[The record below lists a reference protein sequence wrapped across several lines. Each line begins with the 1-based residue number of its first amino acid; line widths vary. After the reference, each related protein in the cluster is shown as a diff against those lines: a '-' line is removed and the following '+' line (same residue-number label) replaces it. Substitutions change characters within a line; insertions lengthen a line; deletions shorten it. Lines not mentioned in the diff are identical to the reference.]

1 MSAECVVAQKENRKR
16 VRAEDEQ
23 ESSNASVEKDNY
35 TLVYTSPAYV
45 VQIESADDDKSPKI
59 LRDALCDIAYMDK
72 YRRFYARESS
82 KQELRTWMSD
92 KRNFVLLALDAR
104 KSESIKWI
112 DNIGRL
118 AFDKSASVRA
128 HVYESVQQ
136 SSAHIFA
143 KEENYCEPRLSLDE
157 KVLVAHASVAVFIRY
172 RTKVFTRY
180 VYIGLGAVQ
189 MMFDD
194 RYKLGDLSKT
204 IRKDVVSLFRFKAS
218 NLITE
223 ELIGDNFAESTP
235 SNCRHRAPECRSE
248 IYSLLPVESILDHYA

>member
-16 VRAEDEQ
+16 VRSEDEQ

-45 VQIESADDDKSPKI
+45 VQIESADDDKSPAI
-59 LRDALCDIAYMDK
+59 LRDALCDIAHMDK
-72 YRRFYARESS
+72 YRRFYARESN

-92 KRNFVLLALDAR
+92 KHNFVLLILDAR
-104 KSESIKWI
+104 KSGSIKWI

-118 AFDKSASVRA
+118 AFDKNASTRA

-136 SSAHIFA
+136 SSAHIFD
-143 KEENYCEPRLSLDE
+143 KNYFESKSTLSASVSIDR
-157 KVLVAHASVAVFIRY
+157 ASVAVFIRY
-172 RTKVFTRY
+172 KTKAFTRY
-180 VYIGLGAVQ
+180 AYMGLGALQ

-204 IRKDVVSLFRFKAS
+204 IRKDVVSLFRFNAS

-223 ELIGDNFAESTP
+223 ELIGDIVAEPKP
-235 SNCRHRAPECRSE
+235 SNCLHRVPECRSE
-248 IYSLLPVESILDHYA
+248 IYSLLPVESMLDYYA